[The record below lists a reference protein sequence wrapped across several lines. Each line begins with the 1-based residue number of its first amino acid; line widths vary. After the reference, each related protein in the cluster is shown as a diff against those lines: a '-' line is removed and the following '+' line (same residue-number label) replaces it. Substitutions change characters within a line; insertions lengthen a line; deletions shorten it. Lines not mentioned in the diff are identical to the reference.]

1 MTEQKTERETKEY
14 LEEIQKT
21 VQRSKELLEVAKG
34 KIEETRKK
42 CEELGIDPENLK
54 DVDVDAV
61 TFTYNADQG
70 KITFNKRLWLSDSL
84 IYHMIL
90 DGTFDVL
97 ELTDKKFVLQQT
109 SLLGVTTT
117 YAYHRYK

>member
-42 CEELGIDPENLK
+42 C
-54 DVDVDAV
+54 
-61 TFTYNADQG
+61 
-70 KITFNKRLWLSDSL
+70 
-84 IYHMIL
+84 
-90 DGTFDVL
+90 
-97 ELTDKKFVLQQT
+97 
-109 SLLGVTTT
+109 
-117 YAYHRYK
+117 

>member
-42 CEELGIDPENLK
+42 CEELGIDPECLK
-54 DVDVDAV
+54 NVDVGGIQGLPEDLKKVLMDDQVNWEQGLKELMGETHEDPNAV
-61 TFTYNADQG
+61 RQN
-70 KITFNKRLWLSDSL
+70 RL
-84 IYHMIL
+84 
-90 DGTFDVL
+90 
-97 ELTDKKFVLQQT
+97 EK
-109 SLLGVTTT
+109 LGALKHP
-117 YAYHRYK
+117 YRL

>member
-34 KIEETRKK
+34 KIEETKKK

-54 DVDVDAV
+54 DVDVGGIQGLPEDLKKV
-61 TFTYNADQG
+61 LMDDQVHWERG
-70 KITFNKRLWLSDSL
+70 LKELMGETQENPDTVRQNRL
-84 IYHMIL
+84 
-90 DGTFDVL
+90 
-97 ELTDKKFVLQQT
+97 DK
-109 SLLGVTTT
+109 LGALKHP
-117 YAYHRYK
+117 YRL

>member
-42 CEELGIDPENLK
+42 CEELGIDPESLK
-54 DVDVDAV
+54 NVEVG
-61 TFTYNADQG
+61 NIQG
-70 KITFNKRLWLSDSL
+70 LPEDL
-84 IYHMIL
+84 
-90 DGTFDVL
+90 
-97 ELTDKKFVLQQT
+97 
-109 SLLGVTTT
+109 
-117 YAYHRYK
+117 